1 MRICSEVVWPCLF
14 RTCTTSYRNKAME
27 LDGPLTVASRCI
39 AMLRRLFT
47 KLGGLR
53 LAGFGFVDRVRML
66 FFYFAMKIRGCSCC
80 SFTTGRVG
88 KSFDGVPEGLLPQA
102 CAAHRN
108 RGPFKP
114 TVAQF
119 HQQQAELLGAS
130 THKGLPDAINPT
142 SRNYS

>member
-1 MRICSEVVWPCLF
+1 
-14 RTCTTSYRNKAME
+14 ME

-53 LAGFGFVDRVRML
+53 LAGFGFVDR
-66 FFYFAMKIRGCSCC
+66 
-80 SFTTGRVG
+80 GRVG
-88 KSFDGVPEGLLPQA
+88 KSFDGVPEGLLPEA

-130 THKGLPDAINPT
+130 THKGLPDAVNPT